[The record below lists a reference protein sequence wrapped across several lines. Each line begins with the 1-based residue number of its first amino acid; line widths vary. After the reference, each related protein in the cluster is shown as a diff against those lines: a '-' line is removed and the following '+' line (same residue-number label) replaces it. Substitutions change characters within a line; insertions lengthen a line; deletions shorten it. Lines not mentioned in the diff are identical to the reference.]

1 MMEKTG
7 KGENDMQEIPGYL
20 AQLLEAQYGQ
30 EDAARIGQGYRAA
43 RRVTLRVNR
52 LKART
57 QDVRGQLHAA
67 GIETREVP
75 WYEDA
80 LIIENARED
89 AVTALPMYERGEI
102 YLQSLSSMIPPLLL
116 DAQDG
121 ENVLDM
127 AAAPGGKTTQIA
139 ALTGNRAM
147 ITACEKNKIRAD
159 RLRYNVER
167 QGAGRVT
174 VMNTDARELS
184 DLFAFDRVLLDAPC
198 SGSGTVQLG
207 SARSKGQFTAEYLG
221 KTTKMQRTL
230 LQKALKLLRPGHEM
244 IYSTCSVLE
253 QENEQVLRHVLAKD
267 VQVVPLNLEPFEDV
281 PRLPV
286 SIPGTLCVCPT
297 ELYEGFFVAKLR
309 RVK

>member
-1 MMEKTG
+1 MRDEMPTFL
-7 KGENDMQEIPGYL
+7 GE
-20 AQLLEAQYGQ
+20 QLLLQYGQ

-52 LKART
+52 LKVRT

-80 LIIENARED
+80 LIIENACED

-127 AAAPGGKTTQIA
+127 AAAPGGKTTQMA

-207 SARSKGQFTAEYLG
+207 SVRSKGQFTAEYLG

>member
-1 MMEKTG
+1 MRDEMPTFLDE
-7 KGENDMQEIPGYL
+7 
-20 AQLLEAQYGQ
+20 QLLLQYGQ

-207 SARSKGQFTAEYLG
+207 SVRSKGQFTAEYLG

-230 LQKALKLLRPGHEM
+230 LQKALRLLRPGHEM